1 MEVRTLDLQEI
12 RGQLD
17 VIDREL
23 VALYE
28 KRMKLCGEVAEFKIA
43 TGKPVYDGERE
54 KQKLEAVAAMAGEEY
69 RRGAVELFT
78 QIMTISRRLQ
88 YRLLAE
94 NGKTVDTGFTQVDQ
108 IPVKGAKVVYQGV
121 EGAYSHEA
129 TMEYFGEDVDAY
141 HVKTWEEAMKAV
153 ESGQAD
159 YAVLPIENSSAGAV
173 SDNYD
178 LLIKYHNYIVAEV
191 FLPVKH
197 ALLGVPGGS
206 MEQIHTVFSHPQA
219 LMQCSEFLNS
229 HGEWS
234 QISVENTAV
243 AAKKVLEEGDP
254 SQAAVASE
262 AAARLYG
269 LTVLREG
276 INYNKDNVTR
286 FIVVARHPVYRKDA
300 GKISLCFELPHRSG
314 TLYNMLSNFIYN
326 DVNMFMIQSRP
337 IPGRNWEYRFF
348 VDIEGRLDDPAVNN
362 ALKGI
367 AEESATLRV
376 LGNY

>member
-1 MEVRTLDLQEI
+1 MDLQEI
-12 RGQLD
+12 RKELD
-17 VIDREL
+17 VIDRQI
-23 VALYE
+23 VDLYE
-28 KRMKLCGEVAEFKIA
+28 KRMKLCGDVAEYKISV
-43 TGKPVYDGERE
+43 GKAVYDGERE
-54 KQKLEAVAAMAGEEY
+54 KQKLEAVRQMAGEEY
-69 RRGAVELFT
+69 RQGASELFT
-78 QIMTISRRLQ
+78 QLMTISRRLQ

-94 NGKTVDTGFTQVDQ
+94 HGQTFDTGFQKIDR
-108 IPVKGAKVVYQGV
+108 IPVEGARVVYQGV

-129 TMEYFGEDVDAY
+129 SMAYFGEDADAF
-141 HVKTWEEAMKAV
+141 HVRTWEEAMRAV
-153 ESGQAD
+153 EDGRAD
-159 YAVLPIENSSAGAV
+159 YGVLPIENSSAGAV

-178 LLIKYHNYIVAEV
+178 LLIKYHNCIVAEI

-206 MEQIHTVFSHPQA
+206 LEQVHTVFSHPQA
-219 LMQCSEFLNS
+219 LMQCSEYLNS

-262 AAARLYG
+262 AAAKLYG
-269 LTVLREG
+269 LQILKSG

-286 FIVVARHPVYRKDA
+286 FIVVSRNRVYQKDA
-300 GKISLCFELPHRSG
+300 AKVSLCFELPHRSG

-326 DVNMFMIQSRP
+326 NVNMRMIQSRP

-348 VDIEGRLDDPAVNN
+348 VDIEGRLDEPAVAN
-362 ALKGI
+362 ALKGVS
-367 AEESATLRV
+367 EEAANLRI

>member
-1 MEVRTLDLQEI
+1 MDLQEI
-12 RGQLD
+12 RKELD
-17 VIDREL
+17 VIDRQI
-23 VALYE
+23 VDLYE
-28 KRMKLCGEVAEFKIA
+28 KRMKLCGDVAEYKISV
-43 TGKPVYDGERE
+43 GKPVYDGERE
-54 KQKLEAVAAMAGEEY
+54 KQKLEAVRQMAGEEY
-69 RRGAVELFT
+69 RQGASELFT
-78 QIMTISRRLQ
+78 QLMTISRRLQ

-94 NGKTVDTGFTQVDQ
+94 HGQTFDTGFQKIDR
-108 IPVKGAKVVYQGV
+108 IPVEGARVVYQGV

-129 TMEYFGEDVDAY
+129 SMAYFGEDADAF
-141 HVKTWEEAMKAV
+141 HVRTWEEAMRAV
-153 ESGQAD
+153 EDGRAD
-159 YAVLPIENSSAGAV
+159 YGVLPIENSSAGAV

-178 LLIKYHNYIVAEV
+178 LLIKYHNCIVAEI

-206 MEQIHTVFSHPQA
+206 LEQIHTVFSHPQA
-219 LMQCSEFLNS
+219 LMQCSEYLNS

-262 AAARLYG
+262 AAAKLYG
-269 LTVLREG
+269 LQILKSG

-286 FIVVARHPVYRKDA
+286 FIVVSRNRVYQKDA
-300 GKISLCFELPHRSG
+300 AKVSLCFELPHRSG
-314 TLYNMLSNFIYN
+314 TIYNMLSNFIYN
-326 DVNMFMIQSRP
+326 NVNMRMIQSRP

-348 VDIEGRLDDPAVNN
+348 VDIEGRLDEPAVAN
-362 ALKGI
+362 ALKGVS
-367 AEESATLRV
+367 EEAANLRI

>member
-1 MEVRTLDLQEI
+1 MDLQEI
-12 RGQLD
+12 RKELD
-17 VIDREL
+17 VIDRQI
-23 VALYE
+23 VDLYE
-28 KRMKLCGEVAEFKIA
+28 KRMKLCGDVAEYKISV
-43 TGKPVYDGERE
+43 GKPVYDGERE
-54 KQKLEAVAAMAGEEY
+54 KQKLEAVRQMAGEEY
-69 RRGAVELFT
+69 RQGASELFT
-78 QIMTISRRLQ
+78 QLMTISRRLQ

-94 NGKTVDTGFTQVDQ
+94 HGQTFDTGFQKIDR
-108 IPVKGAKVVYQGV
+108 IPVEGARVVYQGV

-129 TMEYFGEDVDAY
+129 PMAYFGEDADAF
-141 HVKTWEEAMKAV
+141 HVRTWEEAMRAV
-153 ESGQAD
+153 EDGRAD
-159 YAVLPIENSSAGAV
+159 YGVLPIENSSAGAV

-178 LLIKYHNYIVAEV
+178 LLIKYHNCIVAEI

-206 MEQIHTVFSHPQA
+206 LEQIHTVFSHPQA
-219 LMQCSEFLNS
+219 LMQCSEYLNS

-262 AAARLYG
+262 AAAKLYG
-269 LTVLREG
+269 LQILKSG

-286 FIVVARHPVYRKDA
+286 FIVVSRNRVYQKDA
-300 GKISLCFELPHRSG
+300 AKVSLCFELPHRSG

-326 DVNMFMIQSRP
+326 NVNMRMIQSRP

-348 VDIEGRLDDPAVNN
+348 VDIEGRLDEPAVAN
-362 ALKGI
+362 ALKGVS
-367 AEESATLRV
+367 EEAANLRI

>member
-1 MEVRTLDLQEI
+1 MDLQEI
-12 RGQLD
+12 RKELD
-17 VIDREL
+17 VIDRQI
-23 VALYE
+23 VDLYE
-28 KRMKLCGEVAEFKIA
+28 KRMKLCGDVAEYKISV
-43 TGKPVYDGERE
+43 GKPVYDGERE
-54 KQKLEAVAAMAGEEY
+54 QQKLEAVRQMAGEEY
-69 RRGAVELFT
+69 RQGASELFT
-78 QIMTISRRLQ
+78 QLMTISRRLQ

-94 NGKTVDTGFTQVDQ
+94 HGQTFDTGFQKIDR
-108 IPVKGAKVVYQGV
+108 IPVEGARVVYQGV

-129 TMEYFGEDVDAY
+129 SMAYFGEDADAF
-141 HVKTWEEAMKAV
+141 HVRTWEEAMRAV
-153 ESGQAD
+153 EDGRAD
-159 YAVLPIENSSAGAV
+159 YGVLPIENSSAGAV

-178 LLIKYHNYIVAEV
+178 LLIKYHNCIVAEI

-206 MEQIHTVFSHPQA
+206 LEQIHTVFSHPQA
-219 LMQCSEFLNS
+219 LMQCSEYLNS

-262 AAARLYG
+262 AAAKLYG
-269 LTVLREG
+269 LQILKSG

-286 FIVVARHPVYRKDA
+286 FIVVSRNRVYQKDA
-300 GKISLCFELPHRSG
+300 AKVSLCFELPHRSG

-326 DVNMFMIQSRP
+326 NVNMRMIQSRP

-348 VDIEGRLDDPAVNN
+348 VDIEGRLDEPAVAN
-362 ALKGI
+362 ALKGVS
-367 AEESATLRV
+367 EEAANLRI

>member
-1 MEVRTLDLQEI
+1 MDLLEI
-12 RGQLD
+12 REKLD
-17 VIDREL
+17 VVDREIVRL
-23 VALYE
+23 FE
-28 KRMKLCGEVAEFKIA
+28 ERMRLCGQVAEFKIE
-43 TGKPVYDGERE
+43 TGKPVFDAERE
-54 KQKLEAVAAMAGEEY
+54 KQKLEAVRQMAGEEY
-69 RRGAVELFT
+69 RQGASELFT
-78 QIMTISRRLQ
+78 QLMTISRRLQ

-94 NGKTVDTGFTQVDQ
+94 HGQTFDTGFQKIDR
-108 IPVKGAKVVYQGV
+108 IPVEGARVVYQGV

-129 TMEYFGEDVDAY
+129 SMAYFGEDADAF
-141 HVKTWEEAMKAV
+141 HVRTWEEAMRAV
-153 ESGQAD
+153 EDGRAD
-159 YAVLPIENSSAGAV
+159 YRVLPIENSSAGAV

-178 LLIKYHNYIVAEV
+178 LLIKYHNCIVAEI

-206 MEQIHTVFSHPQA
+206 LEQIHTVFSHPQA
-219 LMQCSEFLNS
+219 LMQCSEYLNS

-262 AAARLYG
+262 AAAKLYG
-269 LTVLREG
+269 LQILKSG

-286 FIVVARHPVYRKDA
+286 FIVVSRNRVYQKDA
-300 GKISLCFELPHRSG
+300 AKVSLCFELPHRSG

-326 DVNMFMIQSRP
+326 NVNMRMIQSRP

-348 VDIEGRLDDPAVNN
+348 VDIEGRLDEPAVAN
-362 ALKGI
+362 ALKGVS
-367 AEESATLRV
+367 EEAANLRI

>member
-1 MEVRTLDLQEI
+1 MDVQEI
-12 RGQLD
+12 RKELD
-17 VIDREL
+17 VIARQIVD
-23 VALYE
+23 LYE
-28 KRMKLCGEVAEFKIA
+28 KRMKLCGDVAEYKISV
-43 TGKPVYDGERE
+43 GKPVYDGERE
-54 KQKLEAVAAMAGEEY
+54 KQKLEAVRQMAGEEY
-69 RRGAVELFT
+69 RQGASELFT
-78 QIMTISRRLQ
+78 QLMTISRRLQ

-94 NGKTVDTGFTQVDQ
+94 HGQTFDTGFQKIDR
-108 IPVKGAKVVYQGV
+108 IPVEGARVVYQGV

-129 TMEYFGEDVDAY
+129 SMAYFGEDADAF
-141 HVKTWEEAMKAV
+141 HVRTWEEAMRAV
-153 ESGQAD
+153 EDGRAD
-159 YAVLPIENSSAGAV
+159 YGVLPIENSSAGAV

-178 LLIKYHNYIVAEV
+178 LLIKYHNCIVAEI

-206 MEQIHTVFSHPQA
+206 LEQIHTVFSHPQA
-219 LMQCSEFLNS
+219 LMQCSEYLNS

-262 AAARLYG
+262 AAAKLYG
-269 LTVLREG
+269 LQILKSG

-286 FIVVARHPVYRKDA
+286 FIVVSRNRVYQKDA
-300 GKISLCFELPHRSG
+300 AKVSLCFELPHRSG

-326 DVNMFMIQSRP
+326 NVNMRMIQSRP

-348 VDIEGRLDDPAVNN
+348 VDIEGRLDESAVAN
-362 ALKGI
+362 ALKGVS
-367 AEESATLRV
+367 EEAANLRI

>member
-1 MEVRTLDLQEI
+1 
-12 RGQLD
+12 
-17 VIDREL
+17 
-23 VALYE
+23 
-28 KRMKLCGEVAEFKIA
+28 
-43 TGKPVYDGERE
+43 
-54 KQKLEAVAAMAGEEY
+54 
-69 RRGAVELFT
+69 
-78 QIMTISRRLQ
+78 MTISRRLQ

-94 NGKTVDTGFTQVDQ
+94 HGQTFDTGFQKIDR
-108 IPVKGAKVVYQGV
+108 IPVEGARVVYQGV

-129 TMEYFGEDVDAY
+129 SMAYFGEDADAF
-141 HVKTWEEAMKAV
+141 HVRTWEEAMRAV
-153 ESGQAD
+153 EDGRAD
-159 YAVLPIENSSAGAV
+159 YGVLPIENSSAGAV

-178 LLIKYHNYIVAEV
+178 LLIKYHNCIVAEI

-206 MEQIHTVFSHPQA
+206 LEQIHTVFSHPQA
-219 LMQCSEFLNS
+219 LMQCSEYLNS

-262 AAARLYG
+262 AAAKLYG
-269 LTVLREG
+269 LQILKSG

-286 FIVVARHPVYRKDA
+286 FIVVSRNRVYQKDA
-300 GKISLCFELPHRSG
+300 AKVSLCFELPHRSG

-326 DVNMFMIQSRP
+326 NVNMRMIQSRP

-348 VDIEGRLDDPAVNN
+348 VDIEGRLDEPAVAN
-362 ALKGI
+362 ALKGRFRGGGQFEDPGKLLI
-367 AEESATLRV
+367 QAEGGAVRKAMGIWIRRLRQWPEEYLQRLTSVPLSWNWEFMKSRQGAGSARWIMCAMLSPWAAIHTAQ
-376 LGNY
+376 G

>member
-1 MEVRTLDLQEI
+1 MDLQEI
-12 RGQLD
+12 RKELD
-17 VIDREL
+17 VIDRRI
-23 VALYE
+23 VDLYE
-28 KRMKLCGEVAEFKIA
+28 KRMKLCGDVAEYKISV
-43 TGKPVYDGERE
+43 GKPVYDGERE
-54 KQKLEAVAAMAGEEY
+54 KQKLEAVRQMAGEEY
-69 RRGAVELFT
+69 RQGASELFT
-78 QIMTISRRLQ
+78 QLMTISRRLQ

-94 NGKTVDTGFTQVDQ
+94 HGQTFDTGFQKIDR
-108 IPVKGAKVVYQGV
+108 IPVEGARVVYQGV

-129 TMEYFGEDVDAY
+129 SMAYFGEDADAF
-141 HVKTWEEAMKAV
+141 HVRTWEEAMRAV
-153 ESGQAD
+153 EDGRAD
-159 YAVLPIENSSAGAV
+159 YGVLPIENSSAGAV

-178 LLIKYHNYIVAEV
+178 LLIKYHNCIVAEI

-206 MEQIHTVFSHPQA
+206 LEQIHTVFSHPQA
-219 LMQCSEFLNS
+219 LMQCSEYLNS

-234 QISVENTAV
+234 QIRVENTAV

-262 AAARLYG
+262 AAAKLYG
-269 LTVLREG
+269 LQILKSG

-286 FIVVARHPVYRKDA
+286 FIVVSRNRVYQKDA
-300 GKISLCFELPHRSG
+300 AKVSLCFELPHRSG

-326 DVNMFMIQSRP
+326 NVNMRMIQSRP

-348 VDIEGRLDDPAVNN
+348 VDIEGRLDEPAVAN
-362 ALKGI
+362 ALKGVS
-367 AEESATLRV
+367 EEAANLRI

>member
-1 MEVRTLDLQEI
+1 MDLQEI
-12 RGQLD
+12 RKELD
-17 VIDREL
+17 VIDRQI
-23 VALYE
+23 VDLYE
-28 KRMKLCGEVAEFKIA
+28 KRMKLCGDVAEYKISV
-43 TGKPVYDGERE
+43 GKPVYDGERE
-54 KQKLEAVAAMAGEEY
+54 KQKLEAVRQMAGEEY
-69 RRGAVELFT
+69 RQGVSELFT
-78 QIMTISRRLQ
+78 QLMTISRRLQ

-94 NGKTVDTGFTQVDQ
+94 HGQTFDTGFQKIDR
-108 IPVKGAKVVYQGV
+108 IPVEGARVVYQGV

-129 TMEYFGEDVDAY
+129 SMAYFGEDADAF
-141 HVKTWEEAMKAV
+141 HVRTWEEAMRAV
-153 ESGQAD
+153 EDGRAD
-159 YAVLPIENSSAGAV
+159 YGVLPIENSSAGAV

-178 LLIKYHNYIVAEV
+178 LLIKYHNCIVAEI

-206 MEQIHTVFSHPQA
+206 LEQIHTVFSHPQA
-219 LMQCSEFLNS
+219 LMQCSEYLNS

-262 AAARLYG
+262 AAAKLYG
-269 LTVLREG
+269 LQILKSG

-286 FIVVARHPVYRKDA
+286 FIVVSRNRVYQKDA
-300 GKISLCFELPHRSG
+300 AKVSLCFELPHRSG

-326 DVNMFMIQSRP
+326 NVNMRMIQSRP

-348 VDIEGRLDDPAVNN
+348 VDIEGRLDEPAVAN
-362 ALKGI
+362 ALKGVS
-367 AEESATLRV
+367 EEAANLRI

>member
-1 MEVRTLDLQEI
+1 MDLQEI
-12 RGQLD
+12 RKELD
-17 VIDREL
+17 VIDRQI
-23 VALYE
+23 VDLYE
-28 KRMKLCGEVAEFKIA
+28 KRMKLCGDVAEYKISV
-43 TGKPVYDGERE
+43 GKPVYDGERE
-54 KQKLEAVAAMAGEEY
+54 KQKLEEVRQMAGEEY
-69 RRGAVELFT
+69 RQGASELFT
-78 QIMTISRRLQ
+78 QLMTISRRLQ

-94 NGKTVDTGFTQVDQ
+94 HGQTFDTGFQKIDR
-108 IPVKGAKVVYQGV
+108 IPVEGARVVYQGV

-129 TMEYFGEDVDAY
+129 SMAYFGEDADAF
-141 HVKTWEEAMKAV
+141 HVRTWEEAMRAV
-153 ESGQAD
+153 EDGRAD
-159 YAVLPIENSSAGAV
+159 YGVLPIENSSAGAV

-178 LLIKYHNYIVAEV
+178 LLIKYHNCIVAEI

-206 MEQIHTVFSHPQA
+206 LEQIHTVFSHPQA
-219 LMQCSEFLNS
+219 LMQCSEYLNS

-262 AAARLYG
+262 AAAKLYG
-269 LTVLREG
+269 LQILKSG

-286 FIVVARHPVYRKDA
+286 FIVVSRNRVYQKDA
-300 GKISLCFELPHRSG
+300 AKVSLCFELPHRSG

-326 DVNMFMIQSRP
+326 NVNMRMIQSRP

-348 VDIEGRLDDPAVNN
+348 VDIEGRLDEPAVAN
-362 ALKGI
+362 ALKGVS
-367 AEESATLRV
+367 EEAANLRI

>member
-1 MEVRTLDLQEI
+1 MDLQEI
-12 RGQLD
+12 RKELD
-17 VIDREL
+17 VIDRQI
-23 VALYE
+23 VDLYE
-28 KRMKLCGEVAEFKIA
+28 KRMKLCGDVAEYKISV
-43 TGKPVYDGERE
+43 GKPVYDGERE
-54 KQKLEAVAAMAGEEY
+54 KQKLEAVRQMTGEEY
-69 RRGAVELFT
+69 RQGASELFT
-78 QIMTISRRLQ
+78 QLMTISRRLQ

-94 NGKTVDTGFTQVDQ
+94 HGQTFDTGFQKIDR
-108 IPVKGAKVVYQGV
+108 IPVEGARVVYQGV

-129 TMEYFGEDVDAY
+129 SMAYFGEDADAF
-141 HVKTWEEAMKAV
+141 HVRTWEEAMRAV
-153 ESGQAD
+153 EDGRAD
-159 YAVLPIENSSAGAV
+159 YGVLPIENSSAGAV

-178 LLIKYHNYIVAEV
+178 LLIKYHNCIVAEI

-206 MEQIHTVFSHPQA
+206 LEQIHTVFSHPQA
-219 LMQCSEFLNS
+219 LMQCSEYLNS

-262 AAARLYG
+262 AAAKLYG
-269 LTVLREG
+269 LQILKSG

-286 FIVVARHPVYRKDA
+286 FIVVSRNRVYQKDA
-300 GKISLCFELPHRSG
+300 AKVSLCFELPHRSG

-326 DVNMFMIQSRP
+326 NVNMRMIQSRP

-348 VDIEGRLDDPAVNN
+348 VDIEGRLDEPAVAN
-362 ALKGI
+362 ALKGVS
-367 AEESATLRV
+367 EEAANLRI

>member
-1 MEVRTLDLQEI
+1 MDLQEI
-12 RGQLD
+12 RKELD
-17 VIDREL
+17 VIDRQI
-23 VALYE
+23 VDLYE
-28 KRMKLCGEVAEFKIA
+28 KRMKLCGDVAEYKISV
-43 TGKPVYDGERE
+43 GKPVYDGERE
-54 KQKLEAVAAMAGEEY
+54 KQKLEAVRQMAGEEY
-69 RRGAVELFT
+69 RQGASELFT
-78 QIMTISRRLQ
+78 QLMTISRRLQ

-94 NGKTVDTGFTQVDQ
+94 HGQTFDTGFQKIDR
-108 IPVKGAKVVYQGV
+108 IPVEGARVVYQGV

-129 TMEYFGEDVDAY
+129 SMAYFGEDADAF
-141 HVKTWEEAMKAV
+141 HVRTWEEAMRAV
-153 ESGQAD
+153 EDGRAD
-159 YAVLPIENSSAGAV
+159 YGVLPIENSSAGAV

-178 LLIKYHNYIVAEV
+178 LLIKYHNCIAAEI

-206 MEQIHTVFSHPQA
+206 LEQIHTVFSHPQA
-219 LMQCSEFLNS
+219 LMQCSEYLNS

-262 AAARLYG
+262 AAAKLYG
-269 LTVLREG
+269 LQILKSG

-286 FIVVARHPVYRKDA
+286 FIVVSRNRVYQKDA
-300 GKISLCFELPHRSG
+300 AKVSLCFELPHRSG

-326 DVNMFMIQSRP
+326 NVNMRMIQSRP

-348 VDIEGRLDDPAVNN
+348 VDIEGRLDEPAVAN
-362 ALKGI
+362 ALKGVS
-367 AEESATLRV
+367 EEAANLRI

>member
-54 KQKLEAVAAMAGEEY
+54 KQKREAVAAMAGEEY
-69 RRGAVELFT
+69 RRGAGGLFT

-243 AAKKVLEEGDP
+243 AAKKVLEENDP

-269 LTVLREG
+269 LTILREG

>member
-229 HGEWS
+229 NGEWS

-243 AAKKVLEEGDP
+243 AAKKVLEENDP

>member
-243 AAKKVLEEGDP
+243 AAKKVLEENDP

>member
-1 MEVRTLDLQEI
+1 MDLQEI
-12 RGQLD
+12 RKELD
-17 VIDREL
+17 VIDRQI
-23 VALYE
+23 VDLYE
-28 KRMKLCGEVAEFKIA
+28 KRMKLCGDVAEYKISV
-43 TGKPVYDGERE
+43 GKPVYDGERE
-54 KQKLEAVAAMAGEEY
+54 KQKLEAVRQMAGEEY
-69 RRGAVELFT
+69 RQGASELFT
-78 QIMTISRRLQ
+78 QLMTISRRLQ

-94 NGKTVDTGFTQVDQ
+94 HGQTFDTGFQKIDR
-108 IPVKGAKVVYQGV
+108 IPVEGARVVYQGV

-129 TMEYFGEDVDAY
+129 SMAYFGEDADAF
-141 HVKTWEEAMKAV
+141 HVRTWEEAMRAV
-153 ESGQAD
+153 EDGRAD
-159 YAVLPIENSSAGAV
+159 YGVLPIENSSAGAV

-178 LLIKYHNYIVAEV
+178 LLIKYHNCIVAEI

-206 MEQIHTVFSHPQA
+206 LEQIHTVFSHPQA
-219 LMQCSEFLNS
+219 LMQCSEYLNS

-262 AAARLYG
+262 AAAKLYG
-269 LTVLREG
+269 LQILKSG

-286 FIVVARHPVYRKDA
+286 FIVVSRNRVYQKDA
-300 GKISLCFELPHRSG
+300 AKVSLCFELPHRSG

-326 DVNMFMIQSRP
+326 NVNMRMIQSRP

-348 VDIEGRLDDPAVNN
+348 VDIEGRLDEPAVTN
-362 ALKGI
+362 ALKGVS
-367 AEESATLRV
+367 EEAANLRI

>member
-243 AAKKVLEEGDP
+243 AAKKVLEENDP

-367 AEESATLRV
+367 AEESATQRV

>member
-1 MEVRTLDLQEI
+1 MDLQEI
-12 RGQLD
+12 RKELD
-17 VIDREL
+17 VIDRQI
-23 VALYE
+23 VDLYE
-28 KRMKLCGEVAEFKIA
+28 KRMKLCGDVAEYKISV
-43 TGKPVYDGERE
+43 GKPVYDGERE
-54 KQKLEAVAAMAGEEY
+54 KQKLEAVRQMTGEEY
-69 RRGAVELFT
+69 RQGASELFT
-78 QIMTISRRLQ
+78 QLMTISRRLQ

-94 NGKTVDTGFTQVDQ
+94 HGQTFDTGFQKIDR
-108 IPVKGAKVVYQGV
+108 IPVEGARVVYQGV

-129 TMEYFGEDVDAY
+129 SMAYFGEDADAF
-141 HVKTWEEAMKAV
+141 HVRTWEEAMRAV
-153 ESGQAD
+153 EDGRAD
-159 YAVLPIENSSAGAV
+159 YGVLPIENSSAGAV

-178 LLIKYHNYIVAEV
+178 LLIKYHNCIVAEI

-197 ALLGVPGGS
+197 ALLGVPGES
-206 MEQIHTVFSHPQA
+206 LEQIHTVFSHPQA
-219 LMQCSEFLNS
+219 LMQCSEYLNS

-262 AAARLYG
+262 AAAKLYG
-269 LTVLREG
+269 LQILKSG

-286 FIVVARHPVYRKDA
+286 FIVVSRNRVYQKDA
-300 GKISLCFELPHRSG
+300 AKVSLCFELPHRSG

-326 DVNMFMIQSRP
+326 NVNMRMIQSRP

-348 VDIEGRLDDPAVNN
+348 VDIEGRLDEPAVAN
-362 ALKGI
+362 ALKGVS
-367 AEESATLRV
+367 EEAANLRI

>member
-1 MEVRTLDLQEI
+1 MDLQEI
-12 RGQLD
+12 RKELD
-17 VIDREL
+17 VIDRQI
-23 VALYE
+23 VDLYE
-28 KRMKLCGEVAEFKIA
+28 KRMKLCGDVAEYKISV
-43 TGKPVYDGERE
+43 GKPVYDGERE
-54 KQKLEAVAAMAGEEY
+54 KQKLEAVRQMAGEEY
-69 RRGAVELFT
+69 RQGASELFT
-78 QIMTISRRLQ
+78 QLMTISRRLQ

-94 NGKTVDTGFTQVDQ
+94 HGQTFDTGFQKIDR
-108 IPVKGAKVVYQGV
+108 IPVEGARVVYQGV

-129 TMEYFGEDVDAY
+129 SMAYFGEDADAF
-141 HVKTWEEAMKAV
+141 HVRTWEEAMRAV
-153 ESGQAD
+153 EDGRAD
-159 YAVLPIENSSAGAV
+159 YGVLPIENSSAGAV

-178 LLIKYHNYIVAEV
+178 LLIKYHNCIVAEI

-206 MEQIHTVFSHPQA
+206 LEQIHTVFSHPQA
-219 LMQCSEFLNS
+219 LMQCSEYLNS

-262 AAARLYG
+262 AAAKLYG
-269 LTVLREG
+269 LQILKSG

-286 FIVVARHPVYRKDA
+286 FIVVSRNRVYQKDA
-300 GKISLCFELPHRSG
+300 AKVSLCFELPHRSG

-326 DVNMFMIQSRP
+326 NVNMRMIQSRP

-348 VDIEGRLDDPAVNN
+348 VDIEGRLDEPAVAN
-362 ALKGI
+362 ALKGVS
-367 AEESATLRV
+367 EEAANLRI